1 MHLLSVSKNNNIF
14 NCYFYLIGVVT
25 LDGSLS
31 FAKNTNVKFVVN
43 ATDNGQPPMS
53 STETVYITLL
63 NTNNYSPV
71 FAMVIFWFDSLPTIL
86 LIKIKLLTFY
96 QGNSIV

>member
-1 MHLLSVSKNNNIF
+1 MHSNNNIF
-14 NCYFYLIGVVT
+14 NWFFSPIGVVT
-25 LDGSLS
+25 LNGSLS
-31 FAKNTNVKFVVN
+31 FANNTNVKFVVN

-71 FAMVIFWFDSLPTIL
+71 FAMVILWFDPLPIFL
-86 LIKIKLLTFY
+86 LIIRKL
-96 QGNSIV
+96 